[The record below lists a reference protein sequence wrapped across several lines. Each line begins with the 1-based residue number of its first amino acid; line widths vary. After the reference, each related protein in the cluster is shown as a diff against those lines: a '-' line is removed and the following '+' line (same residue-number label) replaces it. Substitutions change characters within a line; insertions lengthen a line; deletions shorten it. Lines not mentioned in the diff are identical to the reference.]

1 MGIVTKVS
9 RADAR
14 LSTRQGGEIRILL
27 SPISVGSTS
36 GFLGTLD
43 LRAGEYVSG
52 HYHPY
57 SDEYLYVVRGTLTV
71 DTGEETV
78 LVHADEALMLPR
90 TARHRFTNRGAEPVF
105 VVFQIGPLAPSPEV
119 GHVETE
125 PVPNPDGRPP
135 AVGGPT

>member
-1 MGIVTKVS
+1 MTTITKIG
-9 RADAR
+9 RPDAR

-27 SPISVGSTS
+27 SPISVGATS

-43 LRAGEYVSG
+43 LRPGEYVSG

-71 DTGEETV
+71 DTGDETV
-78 LVHADEALMLPR
+78 PVHADEALMLPR
-90 TARHRFTNRGAEPVF
+90 TTPHRFDNHGDEPVF
-105 VVFQIGPLAPSPEV
+105 VVFQIGPLAPRPDL

-125 PVPNPDGRPP
+125 PVPHPGGPPP
-135 AVGGPT
+135 AVGAPT